1 MKYGWLMTSILLLAV
16 VLSACQS
23 GQPTASEATEYPG
36 PAQGAPP
43 IQAPGSG
50 QEYPYPSQ
58 TYPYP
63 SQMIPYPY
71 PSVNSESAPGSSAVM
86 YPDAKDGDEIYWGM
100 VMGMIQNGEVAKVVQ
115 THERKLFVTL
125 KDGRSFTS
133 WEPNVDDVLMVIQE
147 CGDPC
152 KDIAVAT
159 E

>member
-1 MKYGWLMTSILLLAV
+1 MKSGWLTTLILLLAV

-23 GQPTASEATEYPG
+23 GQPAVPETPEYPG

-43 IQAPGSG
+43 IQAPSSG
-50 QEYPYPSQ
+50 QEYPYPGQ
-58 TYPYP
+58 DVMPQVIPTYPP
-63 SQMIPYPY
+63 
-71 PSVNSESAPGSSAVM
+71 VM

-100 VMGMIQNGEVAKVVQ
+100 VMAMIQNGEVAKVVQ

-125 KDGRSFTS
+125 KDGRSFIS
-133 WEPNVDDVLMVIQE
+133 WEPNVDDVLMIIQE
-147 CGDPC
+147 CGEPC